1 MIRRPPRSTR
11 TDTLFP
17 YTTLF
22 RSLAFGGQL
31 VPQHRLAFEL
41 ADVPLRLKDRDMEVE
56 QHAGFDGLA
65 ELHPV
70 DAHEI
75 DELAR
80 AAEAERFDRE
90 NAAGLRQCLADEEAG
105 HDRPAREM
113 AREKEW
119 VPRFRI

>member
-1 MIRRPPRSTR
+1 
-11 TDTLFP
+11 
-17 YTTLF
+17 
-22 RSLAFGGQL
+22 
-31 VPQHRLAFEL
+31 
-41 ADVPLRLKDRDMEVE
+41 MEVE

-90 NAAGLRQCLADEEAG
+90 NAAGLRQCLDAGDAG
-105 HDRPAREM
+105 HDRPAGEM
-113 AREKEW
+113 ALEKGFVHRYRLDRVDRGVLHHRNPTADASSEAHTFELQPLKAGSYL
-119 VPRFRI
+119 VVMLKKTSD